1 MDFTQFSSYDGH
13 EPIGAALPEIPIK
26 KQYYAQLGLPEDT
39 SNKELLRV
47 LCRRGV
53 KERLIDKKDNKK
65 VYYDQIKFELESF
78 EEMGMVDY
86 ILALWDIIN
95 FCKEEDVLVGRG
107 RGSAASSLVLYCLGV
122 TGIDPIKHKL
132 FFERFISK
140 DRIKKVGEID
150 GKSYF
155 DGGMLPDVDLDID
168 YADRHKVITYLEQNY
183 KGKSSKIITF
193 NTYSLKLCIREVC
206 KFFLKYNE
214 EQADRISNLI
224 PKLHGNV
231 ANIDEAIELNEEF
244 KKWASQNEYAI
255 KQTRKIEG
263 LIKNAGCHPSGIAIS
278 YEDINSIMPMQKTKD
293 GDLIASYDME
303 DVAELAIKLDL
314 LGLKSLT
321 LAKNVCKRVGV
332 DIDDIDVDDSFIY
345 RHLQDLNCPS
355 GLFQISADT
364 NFRVC
369 QKVKPMNLS
378 ELSDV
383 ISIARPGA
391 LAALDEYV
399 KQKENFEPLGMH
411 PKLDEI
417 LAETKNVLLFQ
428 EQGMSVIREVFKMQ
442 PIDAESLRKVIGKK
456 QREKI
461 PFWKDKIYK
470 QGEKIKLDKKV
481 IDYFWDIVEA
491 SASLFF

>member
-1 MDFTQFSSYDGH
+1 MDFTQFSSYNGH

-39 SNKELLRV
+39 PNKELLRV

-53 KERLIDKKDNKK
+53 KTRLIDKKENKK

-303 DVAELAIKLDL
+303 DVAELAVKMDI
-314 LGLKSLT
+314 LGLKTLTVVKKACEKAGISLE
-321 LAKNVCKRVGV
+321 
-332 DIDDIDVDDSFIY
+332 DIDVDDPFIY
-345 RHLQDLNCPS
+345 QQLQDFNAPA

-369 QKVKPMNLS
+369 QKVKPMNLG

-383 ISIARPGA
+383 IAIARPGA
-391 LAALDEYV
+391 LAALDEYI
-399 KQKENFEPLGMH
+399 KQKQTFEPLGMH

-417 LAETKNVLLFQ
+417 LGDTKNVLLYQ
-428 EQGMSVIREVFKMQ
+428 ESAMRVTKEVFQMQ
-442 PIDAESLRKVIGKK
+442 AIDAESLRKVIGKK

-481 IDYFWDIVEA
+481 IDYF
-491 SASLFF
+491 LGHC